1 MNKREEKGE
10 KKKKKKEPKKN
21 FGLGRDKKASKEG
34 DDMAESDSCSI
45 TSERKTI
52 RKQQQE

>member
-1 MNKREEKGE
+1 MNKREEKG
-10 KKKKKKEPKKN
+10 KKKKEPKKN
-21 FGLGRDKKASKEG
+21 FGLGRGKKASKEG
-34 DDMAESDSCSI
+34 DDMAESDTCSI